1 MNSLPYDDGEKSSRH
16 TKRVLQ
22 LLGWRA
28 QHVCWISFVRGVLH
42 PGSAVGVVPLD
53 AVAGLAGLASCS

>member
-28 QHVCWISFVRGVLH
+28 QHVCAGFSL
-42 PGSAVGVVPLD
+42 SMESCTQAVQ
-53 AVAGLAGLASCS
+53 